1 MTNAQCE
8 KISIFLEYIHHNNIS
23 VIFEEFDK
31 DKQIA
36 SVLGFT
42 KILKEIAGD
51 EFSCTLDK
59 SNFRILIYDDVAK
72 EFAGHIYGT
81 VEHGYIR
88 GDFHESEL
96 HIIYAVIENNVY
108 IGGQKIAYIDSLQ
121 QIMYEHDNIYVIDKI
136 TKSLLKYSNHEK
148 QWDTPIPVNST
159 QCVYFCPTMNYLGDP
174 YPNNLVALRD
184 LFDLYHFSKENGEFY
199 GHTRIET
206 TYKLL

>member
-8 KISIFLEYIHHNNIS
+8 KISIFWNIYTITIY

-42 KILKEIAGD
+42 KFLKEI
-51 EFSCTLDK
+51 
-59 SNFRILIYDDVAK
+59 
-72 EFAGHIYGT
+72 AGHIYGT
-81 VEHGYIR
+81 VDYSYIR

-148 QWDTPIPVNST
+148 QWDTPI
-159 QCVYFCPTMNYLGDP
+159 Q
-174 YPNNLVALRD
+174 
-184 LFDLYHFSKENGEFY
+184 
-199 GHTRIET
+199 II
-206 TYKLL
+206 

>member
-8 KISIFLEYIHHNNIS
+8 KISIFWNIYTITIY

-59 SNFRILIYDDVAK
+59 SNFRILI
-72 EFAGHIYGT
+72 
-81 VEHGYIR
+81 
-88 GDFHESEL
+88 
-96 HIIYAVIENNVY
+96 
-108 IGGQKIAYIDSLQ
+108 
-121 QIMYEHDNIYVIDKI
+121 
-136 TKSLLKYSNHEK
+136 
-148 QWDTPIPVNST
+148 
-159 QCVYFCPTMNYLGDP
+159 
-174 YPNNLVALRD
+174 
-184 LFDLYHFSKENGEFY
+184 SKESGEFY

>member
-8 KISIFLEYIHHNNIS
+8 KISIFWNIYTITIY

-42 KILKEIAGD
+42 KILKEIAG
-51 EFSCTLDK
+51 
-59 SNFRILIYDDVAK
+59 
-72 EFAGHIYGT
+72 HIYGT
-81 VEHGYIR
+81 VDYSYIR

-96 HIIYAVIENNVY
+96 HIIYAVIENN
-108 IGGQKIAYIDSLQ
+108 
-121 QIMYEHDNIYVIDKI
+121 
-136 TKSLLKYSNHEK
+136 
-148 QWDTPIPVNST
+148 
-159 QCVYFCPTMNYLGDP
+159 
-174 YPNNLVALRD
+174 LVALRD
-184 LFDLYHFSKENGEFY
+184 LFDLYHFSKESGEFY